1 MTVWHYN
8 PCMSQP
14 STGASPNPEQPGCLW
29 VVATPIGHL
38 ADLSPRARELLHS
51 VAVIAAEDTRVSRR
65 LLEDRDTP
73 VRWVVLNEHSEDKAV
88 PELIALI
95 SQGQSVAL
103 ISDAGTPLIS
113 DPGYRLV
120 AAAHEAGI
128 QVSPLPGPCAAV
140 AALSAAGLP
149 SDRFMFE
156 GFLPAKAGA
165 RHQRLATLSALPTT
179 LIFYVPARD
188 LPVVLQDMVDALGGE
203 RLATLGRELTKL
215 HETVCRDTLQ
225 ALQAWCAEDSN
236 QQRGEAVVVVAGSA
250 TPAADIGVSAL
261 TRELAQAL
269 PPSQAAAMLARLTP
283 LSRREAFALVEQ
295 QRS

>member
-1 MTVWHYN
+1 M
-8 PCMSQP
+8 
-14 STGASPNPEQPGCLW
+14 
-29 VVATPIGHL
+29 VATPIGHL
-38 ADLSPRARELLHS
+38 ADLSPRAHELLRS
-51 VAVIAAEDTRVSRR
+51 VAVIAAEDTRISRR
-65 LLEDRDTP
+65 LIEDRESA
-73 VRWVVLNEHSEDKAV
+73 VRWVVLNEQSEDKVVA
-88 PELIALI
+88 ELVTLM

-128 QVSPLPGPCAAV
+128 QVSPVPGPCAAV

-165 RHQRLATLSALPTT
+165 RRQRLAALSALPTT

-188 LPVVLQDMVDALGGE
+188 LPVVLQDMSDELGAE

-215 HETVCRDTLQ
+215 HETVRRDTLQ
-225 ALQAWCAEDSN
+225 ALQAWCAEDSH
-236 QQRGEAVVVVAGSA
+236 QQRGEAVVVVAGNA
-250 TPAADIGVSAL
+250 TPASEIAVSAL

-269 PPSQAAAMLARLTP
+269 PPSQAAAMLARLTT

-295 QRS
+295 QRA

>member
-1 MTVWHYN
+1 MNQAT
-8 PCMSQP
+8 PA
-14 STGASPNPEQPGCLW
+14 ASSKPEQPGCLW

-51 VAVIAAEDTRVSRR
+51 AAVIAAEDTRISRR
-65 LLEDRDTP
+65 LVEDREAP

-88 PELIALI
+88 ADLIALM

-128 QVSPLPGPCAAV
+128 QVSPVPGPCAAV

-149 SDRFMFE
+149 SDRFLFE

-165 RHQRLATLSALPTT
+165 RRQRLATLSALPTT

-188 LPVVLQDMVDALGGE
+188 LPAVLKDMADQLGAE
-203 RLATLGRELTKL
+203 RLATVGRELTKL
-215 HETVCRDTLQ
+215 HETVRRDTLQ

-236 QQRGEAVVVVAGSA
+236 QQRGEAVVVVAGNA
-250 TPAADIGVSAL
+250 TPAADIAVSAL

>member
-1 MTVWHYN
+1 
-8 PCMSQP
+8 MSA
-14 STGASPNPEQPGCLW
+14 STTGGSIDSSQQGCLW

-38 ADLSPRARELLHS
+38 ADLSPRARELLHR
-51 VAVIAAEDTRVSRR
+51 VPVIAAEDTRISRR
-65 LLEDRDTP
+65 LLEERDTA
-73 VRWVVLNEHSEDKAV
+73 VRWVVLNEQSEDKAV
-88 PELIALI
+88 AELVALM

-128 QVSPLPGPCAAV
+128 QVSPVPGPCAAV

-149 SDRFMFE
+149 SDRFLFE
-156 GFLPAKAGA
+156 GFLPAKASA
-165 RHQRLATLSALPTT
+165 RRQRLATLSALPTT

-188 LPVVLQDMVDALGGE
+188 LPAVLQDMADQLGAE

-215 HETVCRDTLQ
+215 HETVRRDTLQ

-236 QQRGEAVVVVAGSA
+236 QQRGEAVVVVAGNA
-250 TPAADIGVSAL
+250 TPAADIVVSAL

-269 PPSQAAAMLARLTP
+269 PPSQAAAILARLTP

>member
-14 STGASPNPEQPGCLW
+14 STGASPDPEQPGCLW

-51 VAVIAAEDTRVSRR
+51 VAVIAAEDTRISRR
-65 LLEDRDTP
+65 LLEDRDAP
-73 VRWVVLNEHSEDKAV
+73 VRWMVLNEHSEDKAV
-88 PELIALI
+88 AELIALM

-165 RHQRLATLSALPTT
+165 RRQRLATLSALPTT

-215 HETVCRDTLQ
+215 HETVRRDTLQ

-250 TPAADIGVSAL
+250 TPAADIAVSAL